1 MFKNDELNQL
11 AFPLMLSNVLSLV
24 IGLCDQA
31 MIGHLSISS
40 FAAVG
45 IVASFINSITGVL
58 GAISISFNILAARAY
73 RKSLLFKAY
82 IQSQVVLSF
91 IIGVISYV
99 AIGFSKEFIFHEL
112 YQLKG
117 QVLIDA
123 LSYAKIF
130 SLSIGL
136 NLLLFTVS
144 TYLKIT
150 NQTKYILVGN
160 VVAAISNVIL
170 DFIFIYGLN
179 FGMIGNAV
187 GSILALCFNLVIY
200 LFFLRSKWCWWPVII
215 KLRLMKKCMFH
226 SFSFM
231 VQEFLE
237 STILVLVLNILIA
250 RIGLLEVSV
259 FNLVNLLLEISWM
272 PMYAY
277 SQAIL
282 TIVSKNP
289 KRLKSIRKEAVI
301 RSLKLYGLIA
311 SILIFNKGVIFHL
324 LTNQQLLMNE
334 CRLLLPYVFLLYIF
348 RQPLM
353 MNQTCLQILGEQR
366 WGLKT
371 TVVCYLVGYFIVFL
385 FIKWNPS
392 LWIIYVGI
400 GIIYLTLTYLMK
412 FKLKTK

>member
-144 TYLKIT
+144 
-150 NQTKYILVGN
+150 
-160 VVAAISNVIL
+160 
-170 DFIFIYGLN
+170 
-179 FGMIGNAV
+179 
-187 GSILALCFNLVIY
+187 
-200 LFFLRSKWCWWPVII
+200 
-215 KLRLMKKCMFH
+215 
-226 SFSFM
+226 
-231 VQEFLE
+231 
-237 STILVLVLNILIA
+237 
-250 RIGLLEVSV
+250 
-259 FNLVNLLLEISWM
+259 
-272 PMYAY
+272 
-277 SQAIL
+277 
-282 TIVSKNP
+282 
-289 KRLKSIRKEAVI
+289 
-301 RSLKLYGLIA
+301 
-311 SILIFNKGVIFHL
+311 
-324 LTNQQLLMNE
+324 
-334 CRLLLPYVFLLYIF
+334 
-348 RQPLM
+348 
-353 MNQTCLQILGEQR
+353 
-366 WGLKT
+366 
-371 TVVCYLVGYFIVFL
+371 
-385 FIKWNPS
+385 
-392 LWIIYVGI
+392 
-400 GIIYLTLTYLMK
+400 
-412 FKLKTK
+412 

>member
-1 MFKNDELNQL
+1 
-11 AFPLMLSNVLSLV
+11 
-24 IGLCDQA
+24 
-31 MIGHLSISS
+31 
-40 FAAVG
+40 
-45 IVASFINSITGVL
+45 
-58 GAISISFNILAARAY
+58 
-73 RKSLLFKAY
+73 
-82 IQSQVVLSF
+82 
-91 IIGVISYV
+91 
-99 AIGFSKEFIFHEL
+99 
-112 YQLKG
+112 
-117 QVLIDA
+117 
-123 LSYAKIF
+123 
-130 SLSIGL
+130 
-136 NLLLFTVS
+136 
-144 TYLKIT
+144 
-150 NQTKYILVGN
+150 
-160 VVAAISNVIL
+160 
-170 DFIFIYGLN
+170 
-179 FGMIGNAV
+179 
-187 GSILALCFNLVIY
+187 
-200 LFFLRSKWCWWPVII
+200 
-215 KLRLMKKCMFH
+215 MFH

-282 TIVSKNP
+282 TIVSKHP
-289 KRLKSIRKEAVI
+289 KRLKSIRKEAII
-301 RSLKLYGLIA
+301 RSLKLYGVIA

-348 RQPLM
+348 RQSLM

-366 WGLKT
+366 WVLKT

-400 GIIYLTLTYLMK
+400 GTIYLALTYLMK
-412 FKLKTK
+412 FKLKIK

>member
-1 MFKNDELNQL
+1 MFKNDELNQI

-136 NLLLFTVS
+136 
-144 TYLKIT
+144 KIT
-150 NQTKYILVGN
+150 NQTNYILVGN

-187 GSILALCFNLVIY
+187 GSILALCFNLIIY
-200 LFFLRSKWCWWPVII
+200 LFFLRSKWCWQPVII

-250 RIGLLEVSV
+250 RIGLLEMSV

-282 TIVSKNP
+282 TIVSKQP
-289 KRLKSIRKEAVI
+289 KRLKRIRKEALI
-301 RSLKLYGLIA
+301 RSLKLYGVIA
-311 SILIFNKGVIFHL
+311 SILIFNKGVIFNL

-366 WGLKT
+366 WVLKT

-400 GIIYLTLTYLMK
+400 GIIYLALTYLMK
-412 FKLKTK
+412 FKLKIK